1 MKKLFMTL
9 LLTFAFS
16 TFNNGVV
23 YANACTSKGDVCY
36 SKCDDRWG
44 GSTFWDGAGRNAC
57 KSGCLI
63 AEATCII
70 VSYF

>member
-1 MKKLFMTL
+1 MKKLLITL

-23 YANACTSKGDVCY
+23 YAKDCVEKADVCY

-44 GSTFWDGAGRNAC
+44 GDTFWDGAGRNVC
-57 KSGCLI
+57 KSGCFF
-63 AEATCII
+63 AEATCI
-70 VSYF
+70 VVALF